1 MAVHLAAVR
10 AVVRSGGVDPD
21 LVAVNALSGMR
32 LAEELGR
39 VGAARLVSCG
49 SSSEYGSATTTLVES
64 ASLRPDDAYGATK
77 AAGAHLALAAARAA
91 GVEAV
96 HLRPFSVYGAGE
108 REERLVAGLLRALVE
123 GRHVA
128 LTDGRQARD
137 FVYVDDV
144 AGAVVRALTARD
156 VDGEAINVGT
166 GVETTVRHLALLA
179 ADIAGADRS
188 LLGFGELPYRPAERF
203 GWRASTRKALDL
215 LRWQATTPLTVGL
228 EHTLDAMRAS
238 RTREG
243 ERPTTE
249 RGVSTDLP
257 AVSEASGRDAST
269 RGRDGARRGE
279 LPHRVGTVERG
290 HPGLT
295 LRRRAARRPRSCRR
309 LVAGP
314 LHASKART
322 RAAAPGMKNAF
333 VLPAHRGCAA
343 RPAHLGADWRP
354 PAAGSSTRSP
364 VSRRGGFLT
373 VGIAVA
379 VGRCGWRAG

>member
-1 MAVHLAAVR
+1 MWSAHSAGGAERLSITFRGWGRSGCAETPCVKRVVRSADREAVNTSSKPWRVLVTGAGGFVGAAVCTRLLEEGHTVVAACRPGGPPLLVAGSPLEQLEADLRDPDAFRPLVRAARPDMAVHLAAVR

-238 RTREG
+238 LTRE
-243 ERPTTE
+243 
-249 RGVSTDLP
+249 
-257 AVSEASGRDAST
+257 AN
-269 RGRDGARRGE
+269 ARR
-279 LPHRVGTVERG
+279 RS
-290 HPGLT
+290 
-295 LRRRAARRPRSCRR
+295 AA
-309 LVAGP
+309 
-314 LHASKART
+314 
-322 RAAAPGMKNAF
+322 
-333 VLPAHRGCAA
+333 
-343 RPAHLGADWRP
+343 
-354 PAAGSSTRSP
+354 
-364 VSRRGGFLT
+364 
-373 VGIAVA
+373 
-379 VGRCGWRAG
+379 